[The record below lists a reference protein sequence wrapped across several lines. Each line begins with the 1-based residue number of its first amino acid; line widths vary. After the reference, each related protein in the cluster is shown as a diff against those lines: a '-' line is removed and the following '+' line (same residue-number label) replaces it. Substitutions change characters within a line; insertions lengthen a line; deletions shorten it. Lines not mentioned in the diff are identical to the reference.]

1 MAYLGA
7 AFVPVFICVSVCAA
21 LLKKQDAFA
30 LFTEGAKNGI
40 RTVLRIAPSMLG
52 LMTAVGILSSSGA
65 LEAFAG
71 SIAPLTEKIGFPAEV
86 VPLTLLRP
94 VSGGGAV
101 AVLENIL
108 AKCGADSAAGRI
120 ASIVCGGGETTFYAL
135 AVYFGG
141 AGVKKTSY
149 AIPAALLA
157 DFTVSLTAAILVRL
171 GL

>member
-7 AFVPVFICVSVCAA
+7 ALVPLFICATVCAA
-21 LLKKQDAFA
+21 LFKKLDAFA
-30 LFTEGAKNGI
+30 LFTEGAKEGL
-40 RTVLRIAPSMLG
+40 RTVLHIAPSMLG
-52 LMTAVGILSSSGA
+52 LVTAVGILSSSGA
-65 LEAFAG
+65 PDALARFVSPVTDA
-71 SIAPLTEKIGFPAEV
+71 LGFPAEV
-86 VPLTLLRP
+86 LPLTLLRP
-94 VSGGGAV
+94 VSGGGAL

-108 AKCGADSAAGRI
+108 AGCGADSAAGRI

-149 AIPAALLA
+149 AVPAALIA
-157 DFTVSLTAAILVRL
+157 DFTVSAFAAVAVRL

>member
-1 MAYLGA
+1 MAYVGA
-7 AFVPVFICVSVCAA
+7 AFVPIFICATVCAA
-21 LLKKQDAFA
+21 LFKRLDAFE
-30 LFTEGAKNGI
+30 LFKEGAKIGLH
-40 RTVLRIAPSMLG
+40 TVLTIAPSMLG
-52 LMTAVGILSSSGA
+52 LMTAVGMLSASGA
-65 LEAFAG
+65 LDALAG
-71 SIAPLTEKIGFPAEV
+71 AISPFTEKIGFPAEV

-101 AVLENIL
+101 ALLESIL

-149 AIPAALLA
+149 AVPAALIA
-157 DFTVSLTAAILVRL
+157 DFTVSLFAALLVHL